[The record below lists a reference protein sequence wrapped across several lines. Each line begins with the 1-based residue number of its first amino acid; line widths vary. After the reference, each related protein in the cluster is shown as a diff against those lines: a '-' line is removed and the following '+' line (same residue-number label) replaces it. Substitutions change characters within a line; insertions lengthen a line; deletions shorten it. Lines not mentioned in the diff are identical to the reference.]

1 VTVDTQ
7 QEERGPRKIRVGRV
21 VSSKMNKTVVVTF
34 DRVVE
39 HPLYKKRIKRTSK
52 LYAHDEA
59 NACQIGDTVRVIE
72 SRPLS
77 KLKRWRVLE
86 IVSREQ

>member
-1 VTVDTQ
+1 MTVDTQ